1 VVAPSIAIADIIT
14 LTKPDF
20 VTVGSVP
27 LMSLEARIGLLRR
40 RRRVSLLRQL
50 VSVIGPLLLGM
61 SVLLLIA
68 AAWPR
73 H

>member
-1 VVAPSIAIADIIT
+1 M
-14 LTKPDF
+14 
-20 VTVGSVP
+20 TVGSVP

-50 VSVIGPLLLGM
+50 IAVIGPLLLGM

-68 AAWPR
+68 ATGIFASTR
-73 H
+73 